1 MDLKAK
7 IIRAFAS
14 VVLITG
20 LAGLT
25 SCEKYVWSPP
35 EIPQEVI
42 ISFTDHILPL
52 CKTCHSSWNSAK
64 IYQELSERVDTITP
78 TSSTILTFHS
88 SVLETNMIKVN
99 DELTL
104 KASEVV
110 KLWASQG
117 AENNK

>member
-14 VVLITG
+14 IVLIAG
-20 LAGLT
+20 LAGLA

-35 EIPQEVI
+35 EIPQDIV
-42 ISFTDHILPL
+42 ISFSDHILPL
-52 CKTCHSSWNSAK
+52 CKTCHSSWTSEK
-64 IYQELSERVDTITP
+64 VYQKLFERVDTLNP
-78 TSSTILTFHS
+78 ESSVILTFHS
-88 SVLETNMIKVN
+88 SELNNNMIKVN

-110 KLWASQG
+110 KLWASKG
-117 AENNK
+117 AENN